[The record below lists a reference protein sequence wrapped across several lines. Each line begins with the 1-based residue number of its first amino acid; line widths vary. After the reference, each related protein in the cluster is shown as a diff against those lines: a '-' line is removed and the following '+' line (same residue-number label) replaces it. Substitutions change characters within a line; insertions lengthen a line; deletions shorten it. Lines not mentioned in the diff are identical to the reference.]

1 MQCGTYLTETG
12 SKRDAARSGPPD
24 IHAALSTVNGGA
36 ATATTSPGAT
46 SLPSDLS
53 DPIEGHAPATHFRP
67 PVPPRL
73 TQPLGLL
80 DFLKAARRNPI
91 TTWTDAHFRL
101 PVVAAEG
108 VMGRITVV
116 SEPSLIRQV
125 LIDNADAYRKDDLQR
140 RVLAPGLGNG
150 LLSAEG
156 DEWRLQRRTLAPIF
170 SARTVR
176 SFEAPMNAAG
186 ARLAKRLRR
195 RDGMR
200 VDVALEMTRAT
211 LDVLERTIFTQ
222 GLPGDPD
229 ALGRAIT
236 RFLEAVGP
244 IDPLDVFGLPDFIPR
259 IGRLRARPAGRFF
272 AEVVDELI
280 TRRRALMEK
289 GEAPQDLLTL
299 LLAAQDPET
308 GNGLSDLAVRAN
320 IVTFIA
326 AGHETTANALTWALY
341 CLSQDEAAQE
351 RVEAEID
358 GAGEGDLAVEALPF
372 TRAVVE
378 EGMRLFPPVPFLSRQ
393 ATREDRFGKIKV
405 PRGSLVLIAPWVLH
419 RHHLL
424 WDEPDAFMP
433 ERFLPENRDSIA
445 RFTYLPFGAGQRVC
459 IGQSFSVQEA
469 TILLAHVLRAV
480 RFRLPADHPP
490 VTPLHRVTLRPEHG
504 LRMDATV
511 RG

>member
-1 MQCGTYLTETG
+1 MRCGAYLTEAG
-12 SKRDAARSGPPD
+12 PKRDGARSGPAD
-24 IHAALSTVNGGA
+24 ILAALSTAIA
-36 ATATTSPGAT
+36 APAPPLTSLGAT
-46 SLPSDLS
+46 SLSIDHTAPMGDL
-53 DPIEGHAPATHFRP
+53 APANRFRP
-67 PVPPRL
+67 AVPPPL

-80 DFLKAARRNPI
+80 DFLRAARRNPI
-91 TTWTDAHFRL
+91 TTWADAHFRL

-116 SEPSLIRQV
+116 SEPSLIRRV

-156 DEWRLQRRTLAPIF
+156 DEWKLQRRTLAPIF

-176 SFEAPMNAAG
+176 SFEAAMNASG
-186 ARLAKRLRR
+186 ARIARRLRR

-200 VDVALEMTRAT
+200 VDVALEMTRTT

-244 IDPLDVFGLPDFIPR
+244 IDPLDVFGVPDFVPR

-272 AEVVDELI
+272 AEIVDELI
-280 TRRRALMEK
+280 TRRRALMAQ
-289 GEAPQDLLTL
+289 GEGPQDLLTL

-308 GNGLSDLAVRAN
+308 GNGLTDLAVRAN

-351 RVEAEID
+351 RVEAEVD
-358 GAGEGDLAVEALPF
+358 AAPEGDFTLDALPF

-393 ATREDRFGKIKV
+393 AVRGDRFGRIKV
-405 PRGSLVLIAPWVLH
+405 PSGSLVLIAPWVLH

-424 WDEPDAFMP
+424 WDDPEAFVP
-433 ERFLPENRDSIA
+433 ERFLPENRDAIP
-445 RFTYLPFGAGQRVC
+445 RFSYLPFGAGPRVC
-459 IGQSFSVQEA
+459 IGQTFSVQEA
-469 TILLAHVLRAV
+469 AILLAHVVRAV
-480 RFRLPADHPP
+480 RFRLPDDHPP
-490 VTPLHRVTLRPEHG
+490 MTPLHRVTLRPEHG
-504 LRMDATV
+504 LKMDATA
-511 RG
+511 RN

>member
-1 MQCGTYLTETG
+1 MAIAAPAPYLMSLG
-12 SKRDAARSGPPD
+12 AMS
-24 IHAALSTVNGGA
+24 LSI
-36 ATATTSPGAT
+36 
-46 SLPSDLS
+46 DLS
-53 DPIEGHAPATHFRP
+53 APTGPLAIANRFRP
-67 PVPPRL
+67 AVPPPL

-80 DFLKAARRNPI
+80 DFLRAARRNPI
-91 TTWTDAHFRL
+91 TTWADAHFRL

-125 LIDNADAYRKDDLQR
+125 LIDNAEAYRKDDLQR

-176 SFEAPMNAAG
+176 GFETAMNAAG
-186 ARLAKRLRR
+186 ARLARRLRR
-195 RDGMR
+195 RNGMR

-244 IDPLDVFGLPDFIPR
+244 IDPLDVFGVPDFVPR

-272 AEVVDELI
+272 AEIVDELI
-280 TRRRALMEK
+280 TRRRTLMEH
-289 GEAPQDLLTL
+289 GAGPQDLLTL

-341 CLSQDEAAQE
+341 CLSQDESAQE
-351 RVEAEID
+351 RLEAEVD
-358 GAGEGDLAVEALPF
+358 AAGENDFTLDALPF

-393 ATREDRFGKIKV
+393 ALREDRFGRIKV

-424 WDEPDAFMP
+424 WDDPEAFVP
-433 ERFLPENRDSIA
+433 ERFLPENRDRIA
-445 RFTYLPFGAGQRVC
+445 RFTYLPFGAGARVC
-459 IGQSFSVQEA
+459 IGQTFSVQEA
-469 TILLAHVLRAV
+469 AILLAHIVRAV
-480 RFRLPADHPP
+480 RFRMPADHPP

-504 LRMDATV
+504 LKMDATA
-511 RG
+511 RK